1 MIPAALYLEHFAS
14 DRSHMLDASSLSDP
28 PVYNRPPPDYPCI
41 VSRSTALA
49 SVSHE
54 HTASSQ
60 TSSTLS
66 HVAQTTYMEW
76 SVHHA
81 EGIHIP
87 LSI

>member
-49 SVSHE
+49 PVSHE

-60 TSSTLS
+60 TRAHFPMLPRQHTWSGQSTMQKAFTSLC
-66 HVAQTTYMEW
+66 
-76 SVHHA
+76 
-81 EGIHIP
+81 P
-87 LSI
+87 